1 MSHLFNCYLKLLYYN
16 SAFLTFKYI
25 PIDLSICLKMQL
37 NIKSNELFK
46 GKPPLNF
53 SCPLLKTSLLDH
65 GICKNKNVI
74 MISYFF
80 LPELFVSQVS
90 R

>member
-25 PIDLSICLKMQL
+25 PTDLSICLKMQL

-53 SCPLLKTSLLDH
+53 SCPLLKTSLLAH